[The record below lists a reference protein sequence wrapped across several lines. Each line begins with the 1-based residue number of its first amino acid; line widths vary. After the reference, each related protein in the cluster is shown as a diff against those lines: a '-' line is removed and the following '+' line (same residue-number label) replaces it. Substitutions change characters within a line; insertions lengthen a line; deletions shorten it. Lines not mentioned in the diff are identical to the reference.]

1 MFTRTHTQPYKSDT
15 KKSIQLALLIRPLPF
30 LHSCGAVVMEACWV
44 GIGNTL
50 SLSPVEPERDGREG
64 QNPRCYFLVAT
75 GELSRRRS
83 FRPLAESA
91 E

>member
-1 MFTRTHTQPYKSDT
+1 M
-15 KKSIQLALLIRPLPF
+15 
-30 LHSCGAVVMEACWV
+30 